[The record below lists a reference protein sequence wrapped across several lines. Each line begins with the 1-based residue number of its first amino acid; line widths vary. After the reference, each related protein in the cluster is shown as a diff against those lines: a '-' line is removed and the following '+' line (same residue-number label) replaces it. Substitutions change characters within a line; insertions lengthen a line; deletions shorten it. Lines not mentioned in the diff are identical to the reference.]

1 MRLASLKSQGRY
13 ALWPKEGRHPADD
26 SGMRTLTIDPSQQ
39 RWADRSA
46 VVVEFALVMPLL
58 ILILLGTITAGLALN
73 GNLRLNH

>member
-1 MRLASLKSQGRY
+1 
-13 ALWPKEGRHPADD
+13 
-26 SGMRTLTIDPSQQ
+26 MRTLTIDPSQQ